1 MSLERLKLS
10 SWGFALKFTVA
21 PGVAIALTCL
31 LAYFGTLQLNGQVE
45 QSRTIVDRNM
55 EGAIRLSDIAAR
67 IQAANGALF
76 SILSHQAAND
86 SGGKGAEQIAAL
98 AKRLDGIIADLQQ
111 YRDGYASPDQ
121 VADVESVTAEL
132 TKYKEATAFVAAMME
147 IDFASVVSFMKPF
160 EANFDH
166 LSKLTGKIVS
176 ASVADSRSRAA
187 ASADQA
193 ESTVTAFVVITA
205 IATALVAL
213 LTWLIGHNTSRSVG
227 AIASATLKLADGD
240 TNVDIDRLGRRDEL
254 GAIVRSLS
262 VFRENIVKVRE
273 MQAEQERLRAE
284 SEAERQRAM
293 SELAE
298 GFEASVKRVVQT
310 VSEAS
315 AGLKASASTM
325 RGAADDAYRQS
336 SEVANAGQEVT
347 SNVTTVATAVEE
359 MSASIGEIAR
369 QVENSARISRDAVER
384 ARRTDDDIGQL
395 AELAERIGDIVAIIQ
410 GIAGQTNLLAL
421 NATIEAA
428 RAGEAGKG
436 FAVVA
441 SEVKN
446 LATQTARATEEIGGQ
461 IQAIQTRTKQSVESI
476 REITETISHMNEIA
490 SGIAS
495 AVEQQSSA
503 TQEISRNVQ
512 QAAASTGAVSHTIAE
527 VRDAARTVG
536 DSADHVLTAAE
547 DLTQQ
552 SSSLGREVDA
562 FLMRVRG

>member
-10 SWGFALKFTVA
+10 SWGFKLKVTVA
-21 PGVAIALTCL
+21 PGVAVALMCL
-31 LAYFGTLQLNGQVE
+31 LAFIGMTGLNGQVE
-45 QSRTIVDRNM
+45 QSRTIVEQNL

-67 IQAANGALF
+67 IQAANGSLF
-76 SILSHQAAND
+76 SIMSRQAANE
-86 SGGKGAEQIAAL
+86 AESKAGEEIAAL
-98 AKRLDGIIADLQQ
+98 QKRLDAIIVDLGKYGEQF
-111 YRDGYASPDQ
+111 ASPDE
-121 VADVESVTAEL
+121 VEKVKTVTAEL
-132 TKYKEATAFVAAMME
+132 TKYKEATAFVASMME

-160 EANFDH
+160 EANFEH
-166 LSKLTGKIVS
+166 LSKLTGEIVAQTVS
-176 ASVADSRSRAA
+176 DSRQRAA
-187 ASADQA
+187 ASAA
-193 ESTVTAFVVITA
+193 EAERTVTVFVVITA
-205 IATALVAL
+205 LAAAVVAL
-213 LTWLIGHNTSRSVG
+213 LAWLIGHNTSRSIG
-227 AIASATLKLADGD
+227 GIAEATLRLARSETD
-240 TNVDIDRLGRRDEL
+240 VALDRLGRRDEL
-254 GAIVRSLS
+254 GAIVESLG
-262 VFRENIVKVRE
+262 VFRDNIVKVRE

-284 SEAERQRAM
+284 TETSRRRAM
-293 SELAE
+293 AELAE

-310 VSEAS
+310 VTEAS
-315 AGLKASASTM
+315 AGLKSSAATM

-347 SNVTTVATAVEE
+347 SNVATVATAVEE

-369 QVENSARISRDAVER
+369 QVEDSARIARDAVDR

-395 AELAERIGDIVAIIQ
+395 AELAERIGNIVAIIQ

-461 IQAIQTRTKQSVESI
+461 IQAIQTRTKQSGDSI
-476 REITETISHMNEIA
+476 REITETIAHMNEIA
-490 SGIAS
+490 SAIAS

-503 TQEISRNVQ
+503 TQEISRNLQ
-512 QAAASTGAVSHTIAE
+512 QAAASTGAVSHTISE

-536 DSADHVLTAAE
+536 SSADHVLSAAE
-547 DLTQQ
+547 DLTAQ
-552 SSSLGREVDA
+552 SSELGREVDA
-562 FLMRVRG
+562 FLVRVRG